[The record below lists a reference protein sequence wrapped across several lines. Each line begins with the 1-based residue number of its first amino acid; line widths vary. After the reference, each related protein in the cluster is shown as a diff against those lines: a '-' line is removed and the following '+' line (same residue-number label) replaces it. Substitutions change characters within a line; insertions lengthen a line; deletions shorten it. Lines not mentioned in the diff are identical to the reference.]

1 MYIVNKPIKSLK
13 FIVNITKQYNL
24 LNFRSV

>member
-1 MYIVNKPIKSLK
+1 MYIVNKPIKNLK
-13 FIVNITKQYNL
+13 FIDNIIKQYNL